1 MLCVC
6 CSFLLGPSGSCWSSR
21 SMQLNPEEFPLVLH
35 MFHRS
40 PLIHFV
46 LWLLSVALGGFVP
59 PGVNQLPDKQLLDQS
74 CPGIFGVAAVGGD
87 AVALNHSAA
96 LERVDLR
103 RDTHQSTHQSSQRA
117 QTRTEEHQSGFQ
129 S

>member
-1 MLCVC
+1 
-6 CSFLLGPSGSCWSSR
+6 
-21 SMQLNPEEFPLVLH
+21 MQFNPEEFPSLLH

-46 LWLLSVALGGFVP
+46 LWLLSVALGGFLP

-103 RDTHQSTHQSSQRA
+103 DTHQSSRRA
-117 QTRTEEHQSGFQ
+117 RTQTEEHKTGIRS
-129 S
+129 

>member
-1 MLCVC
+1 
-6 CSFLLGPSGSCWSSR
+6 
-21 SMQLNPEEFPLVLH
+21 MQLSPEEFPPLLH

-40 PLIHFV
+40 PLIPFV

-87 AVALNHSAA
+87 TVALHHRAA

-103 RDTHQSTHQSSQRA
+103 RDTHQSSQRA
-117 QTRTEEHQSGFQ
+117 RTQAEEHKSGFR